1 MALID
6 IPQYRSEL
14 AEIRKSLLAAG
25 DALHIDHIREQ
36 LDELTEEMN
45 QPEFWNDPDHSAKVN
60 QKVSNLK
67 GKLEH
72 YEKLLSSAD
81 DIEVML
87 EMAEEEKDEDTVTEA
102 VNELATLKEHTDALE
117 LETLMRGDYDD
128 NDAVP
133 PRGRGRNR
141 SAGLDVHALPHVY
154 PLLREDG
161 LHCQAAGFA

>member
-72 YEKLLSSAD
+72 YENCFL
-81 DIEVML
+81 
-87 EMAEEEKDEDTVTEA
+87 
-102 VNELATLKEHTDALE
+102 
-117 LETLMRGDYDD
+117 
-128 NDAVP
+128 P
-133 PRGRGRNR
+133 PMISR
-141 SAGLDVHALPHVY
+141 SCSKWRKKRRTKTPS
-154 PLLREDG
+154 PKR
-161 LHCQAAGFA
+161 

>member
-67 GKLEH
+67 NKLEH

-102 VNELATLKEHTDALE
+102 VDELATLKEHTWSPLTSKVTD
-117 LETLMRGDYDD
+117 LMP
-128 NDAVP
+128 ASSPSSKSSSLTVKP
-133 PRGRGRNR
+133 IF
-141 SAGLDVHALPHVY
+141 S
-154 PLLREDG
+154 
-161 LHCQAAGFA
+161 Q